1 MATVSQPCLL
11 TSCSLLPPCSSLS
24 PSRDT
29 KSFSAIGPAGV
40 YILGA
45 ETDPPHLLQERAAF
59 PHTSAQPSCRT
70 CLTCPTLS
78 LGLLLVSSITPCTL
92 SVSSAVSRGSC
103 HSSVPSPCAYSPPA
117 HHPLQFSIPT
127 GSAEVLGFLPCQG
140 ERQGLAGDRH
150 KTPRAQENPVA
161 PESPS
166 ENAAVTG

>member
-59 PHTSAQPSCRT
+59 PHTSAQPSCWT
-70 CLTCPTLS
+70 SLTCPTLS

-117 HHPLQFSIPT
+117 LSNPRSFDCPVPGQEKGEGTAFRAISQQSLIN
-127 GSAEVLGFLPCQG
+127 VLGSK
-140 ERQGLAGDRH
+140 ERPQ
-150 KTPRAQENPVA
+150 
-161 PESPS
+161 
-166 ENAAVTG
+166 